1 MAAPLAPAAP
11 PSLTRASPNG
21 SPRRWLASLAYR
33 AASGRD
39 RRFDFLRGF
48 AVFAMVVDHLGGP
61 SRLYLLTGGNRFYTS
76 AAEGFVFISG
86 LVVGLVY
93 RRIAERDGLTT
104 ALRRLLE
111 RAWVLYVLAV
121 GLTLALL
128 PVSEMLNLPWAQG
141 IDRTDP
147 VALVWSIVT
156 LHQTYYLVDVPLL
169 YALLLATAPVAL
181 VLMHERRTW
190 AVLLVSWLLWAGY
203 QVYPDRTELPWT
215 IQGNYL
221 FFFAAW
227 QVLFFSGMAIGY
239 HRDRLG
245 RTVPDHW
252 RGWLLAATGLG
263 FLGLVLLYANTDRL
277 VMALQALRPGGVVGG
292 YSLTTD
298 LLELLFAK
306 ASVAPG
312 RIVASAIVFA
322 FLFLLTTALWKP
334 LERLLGWFLL
344 PLGEKA
350 LYAYSAHVVIAAL
363 LGVASVALAVDLRA
377 HPTWSLAIQLASLAL
392 LWLAIRGRVL
402 LPDAQTRRRWM
413 ASTVPLAIAVVLV
426 TRLDPRPD
434 LPGLAPASPAAAAD
448 ASQRAA
454 RAFGTPVP
462 REVER
467 ARRFGTPIPR
477 AARAQATPAPGATAA
492 APAAP
497 VPTLE
502 PLPPPE
508 RELAARW
515 RTFEPG
521 ALGLPSVSPY
531 VGETQGR
538 FRELW
543 FYSPALDRDMPYYV
557 YLPPEYGSA
566 ARRYPV
572 LYMLH
577 GGSADRDEWPAYG
590 LIDAVDR
597 LIVAKEI
604 RPMIVVL
611 PQGDYSY
618 WVNWPDGGPRWGDY
632 VARDLVRHVDA
643 TYRTIPRPGRRA
655 IGGLSMGGYGALQ
668 LAFNYPGVFRGVGA
682 HSPALYPGDG
692 SLPIL
697 GTGEEFARR
706 DPVLLAGTA
715 RGLERLDIQID
726 IGEEDYFVERAV
738 ELHEALLQRG
748 IDHRWLLQPGGH
760 DGEYW
765 ERNLL
770 QYLRFYDE
778 VLNGRVAL

>member
-1 MAAPLAPAAP
+1 MPAAG
-11 PSLTRASPNG
+11 L
-21 SPRRWLASLAYR
+21 RRRLASLAYSPS
-33 AASGRD
+33 SGRD

-86 LVVGLVY
+86 LVVGLAY
-93 RRIAERDGLTT
+93 RRIAERDGLTV
-104 ALRRLLE
+104 ALRRLIE
-111 RAWVLYVLAV
+111 RAWTLYVLAV

-128 PVSEMLNLPWAQG
+128 PLSEMLNLSWAQG

-156 LHQTYYLVDVPLL
+156 LHQTYYLVDVPML
-169 YALLLATAPVAL
+169 YALLLAAAPVAMIL
-181 VLMHERRTW
+181 LHERRTW
-190 AVLLVSWLLWAGY
+190 ALLLVSWLLWLGY
-203 QVYPDRTELPWT
+203 QVYPERTELPWT

-221 FFFAAW
+221 FFLAAW
-227 QVLFFSGMAIGY
+227 QVLFFTGMVIGY
-239 HRDRLG
+239 HRERIG
-245 RTVPDHW
+245 QAVPDRW
-252 RGWLLAATGLG
+252 RGWLLGATGLG
-263 FLGLVLLYANTDRL
+263 FLGLVLLYANTERV
-277 VMALQALRPGGVVGG
+277 VMALQALRPGGLVGG

-312 RIVASAIVFA
+312 RIVASAIVFT
-322 FLFLLTTALWKP
+322 FLYLLATALWKP
-334 LERLLGWFLL
+334 LERWLGWFLL
-344 PLGEKA
+344 PLGENA
-350 LYAYSAHVVIAAL
+350 LYAYSAHVAIAAG
-363 LGVASVALAVDLRA
+363 LGIASVSGGLDLRA
-377 HPTWSLAIQLASLAL
+377 RPNWSLAVQVASLAL
-392 LWLAIRGRVL
+392 LWLAIRQRVL
-402 LPDAQTRRRWM
+402 LPDARSRRLWM
-413 ASTVPLAIAVVLV
+413 ASVVPLAIVVVLV

-434 LPGLAPASPAAAAD
+434 VPGMVAAPAPAAAD

-477 AARAQATPAPGATAA
+477 AARAQATPGAPAPAA
-492 APAAP
+492 APL
-497 VPTLE
+497 PTAE

-543 FYSPALDRDMPYYV
+543 FYSPALDRDMPYYI

-597 LIVAKEI
+597 LIAAKEI

-655 IGGLSMGGYGALQ
+655 IGGLSMGGAGALQ

-682 HSPALYPGDG
+682 HSPALYPDDG

-738 ELHEALLQRG
+738 QLHEALLQRG
-748 IDHRWLLQPGGH
+748 VDHRWLLQPGGH
-760 DGEYW
+760 EGEYW

-778 VLNGRVAL
+778 VLNGRVGG